1 MLVLM
6 SMLLVS
12 DVLLTVFSLSKA
24 AAVGW
29 AGSGRSFGRAVLASD
44 GAVAGVNSCS
54 CIVEAAQSAFPV
66 ILSSR

>member
-1 MLVLM
+1 MLSLMLVLM

-44 GAVAGVNSCS
+44 GAVAGG
-54 CIVEAAQSAFPV
+54 E
-66 ILSSR
+66 LL